1 MLRHYYITDSLEDL
15 AQVERA
21 LINQDIMES
30 QIHVLSELDAEV
42 AKLQLHEVES
52 VLRKDVVHS
61 TEVGAIIGIILAL
74 VTLIFAY
81 SMNWFSSSAGW
92 LPFVFLSIIILGFCT
107 WEGGLIGIQTDNIN
121 FRRFKRLVNNGKH
134 LLFVDIEPRQKY
146 ILDSVMKNYPSLQ
159 TQGTG
164 DASPS
169 WVVYGREK
177 YQTFMKS
184 MT

>member
-15 AQVERA
+15 AQVEQM
-21 LINQDIMES
+21 LITQGIMNS
-30 QIHVLSELDAEV
+30 QIHVLSEQDAEV

-52 VLRKDVVHS
+52 VLKKDVVHS
-61 TEVGAIIGIILAL
+61 TKVGAVVGVILAL
-74 VTLIFAY
+74 ITFVFAY
-81 SMNWFSSSAGW
+81 FMNWNSSSAGW
-92 LPFVFLSIIILGFCT
+92 LPFVFLSIVIVGFCT
-107 WEGGLIGIQTDNIN
+107 WEGGFIGIQTDNIN

-134 LLFVDIEPRQKY
+134 LLFVDIEPSQKY
-146 ILDSVMKNYPSLQ
+146 TLDSVMKNYPSLQ
-159 TQGTG
+159 SQGTG

-184 MT
+184 MP